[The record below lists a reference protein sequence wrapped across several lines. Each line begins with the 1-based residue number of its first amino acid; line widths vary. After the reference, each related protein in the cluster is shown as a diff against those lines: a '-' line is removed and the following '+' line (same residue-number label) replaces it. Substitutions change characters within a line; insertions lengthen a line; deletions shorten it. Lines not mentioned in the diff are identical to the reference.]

1 MSKTSYALAAIL
13 VAALLCGPNLSRA
26 QQSGAQEDEVFWINL
41 PSSPLRLGLDRNR
54 RFLEVR
60 NHSSGVVTGY
70 QLGCATEEAG
80 KIKVHR
86 NFESGEIKNGL
97 QPGWFTV
104 SDFKYRDLCSEKK
117 AKLVVVLVSFADG
130 SQWMIK
136 Q

>member
-60 NHSSGVVTGY
+60 NHSSGAVTGY
-70 QLGCATEEAG
+70 QLGCVTEESG
-80 KIKVHR
+80 KIKVQSR
-86 NFESGEIKNGL
+86 FEPLEMKKEL
-97 QPGWFTV
+97 AAGWFTV
-104 SDFKYRDLCSEKK
+104 DDFKYRDLCSEKK